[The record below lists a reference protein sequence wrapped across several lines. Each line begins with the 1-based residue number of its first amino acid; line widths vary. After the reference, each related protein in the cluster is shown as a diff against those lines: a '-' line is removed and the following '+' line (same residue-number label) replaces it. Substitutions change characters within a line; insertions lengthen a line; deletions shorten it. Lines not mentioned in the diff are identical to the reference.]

1 MTPERRELK
10 DTGMK
15 GLALLLSLAI
25 AGSAGAVVIRDDVS
39 DTRYRMA
46 ATEFPPLADLPTE
59 GHGVLIAPRWVVTA
73 AHAVAWQPGMEVVVI
88 GGVPRAVEKVI
99 IHSGYRKLPQDI
111 IDAALK
117 SGDATAVIEA
127 LAASDDIALVKLAQP
142 VTDVTPAGVYLGPVA
157 GKRLEIIGKGA
168 TGTGVQGHSPH
179 GPNRTDLRHAF
190 STVTAS
196 EGRWLTYV
204 FRRGADALPLEGSAG
219 NGDSGGPLLVGE
231 ANARQVAGLTSWK
244 DSSDGKLVLQP
255 GKYGQVNRG
264 LRLAHYIDWIKAIM
278 GEEGT

>member
-1 MTPERRELK
+1 
-10 DTGMK
+10 MK

-46 ATEFPPLADLPTE
+46 ATEFPPLVDLPVE

-73 AHAVAWQPGMEVVVI
+73 AHAVAWQPGMEVVVV
-88 GGVPRAVEKVI
+88 GGTPRAVEKVI
-99 IHSGYRKLPQDI
+99 LHAGYRKLPQDI

-117 SGDATAVIEA
+117 SGDATSVIEA
-127 LAASDDIALVKLAQP
+127 LAVSDDIALVMLAEP
-142 VTDVTPAGVYLGPVA
+142 VTDVAPAGIYLGPAA
-157 GKRLEIIGKGA
+157 GKRIEIIGKGA

-179 GPNRTDLRHAF
+179 GPNRTDLRRAY
-190 STVTAS
+190 STVTAA

-204 FRRGADALPLEGSAG
+204 FRQGADALPLEGSAG

-231 ANARQVAGLTSWK
+231 GSARQVAGLTSWK
-244 DSSDGKLVLQP
+244 DSSDKKLVLQP

-264 LRLAHYIDWIKAIM
+264 VRLAHYIDWIKATM
-278 GEEGT
+278 ADDGT